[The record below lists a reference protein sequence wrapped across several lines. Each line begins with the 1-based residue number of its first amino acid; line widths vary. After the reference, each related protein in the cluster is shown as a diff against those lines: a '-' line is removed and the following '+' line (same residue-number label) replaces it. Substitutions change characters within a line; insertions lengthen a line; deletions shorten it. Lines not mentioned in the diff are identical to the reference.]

1 MTNLGQ
7 PELPIFIPFTSDY
20 GFKVTFGNEE
30 NTLFLRRAIPA
41 LIKSVRPITTII
53 FDKTVYPGLTK
64 SGRSGIFDLA
74 CTDDEGNNF
83 LIEMEVRAKAD
94 FVQRLKFYT
103 FQRFNVLIAKG
114 QKRYDKLPKIYA
126 ISFLGQKIND
136 LKHYRNVLTLKN
148 QNGIRVDQQM
158 ALITIELGKFK
169 VEEKNI
175 KTDLEK
181 LIFTI
186 KNAEK
191 MVQLPKNQRPAFVQE
206 DWLDS
211 ALQELDTRSF
221 SPEKY
226 EAYARFMMQQAE
238 EEREKEEDAA
248 ENRRRGL
255 LEGKNEV
262 IIGMLQEAM
271 PVSLIAKIAKV
282 DVRFVEDLKANLNF

>member
-1 MTNLGQ
+1 MTNLEQ
-7 PELPIFIPFTSDY
+7 TELPIFIPFTSDY

-41 LIKSVRPITTII
+41 LIKSPRPITSII

-74 CTDDEGNNF
+74 CTDDVGNNY
-83 LIEMEVRAKAD
+83 LVEMEVRAKID
-94 FVQRLKFYT
+94 FVQRMKFYT

-114 QKRYDKLPKIYA
+114 QKRYDNLPKIYA
-126 ISFLGQKIND
+126 ISLLGQKINN

-169 VEEKNI
+169 VKEKDV

-186 KNAEK
+186 KNAED
-191 MVQLPKNQRPAFVQE
+191 MVKLPKNQRPLFVQE
-206 DWLDS
+206 PWLDS
-211 ALQELDTRSF
+211 ALQELDTRGF

-226 EAYARFMMQQAE
+226 EAYARYMMQQAE
-238 EEREKEEDAA
+238 DEREKEDAA
-248 ENRRRGL
+248 EENRQQ
-255 LEGKNEV
+255 GKTEV

-271 PVSLIAKIAKV
+271 PIPLIAKIAKV
-282 DVRFVEDLKANLNF
+282 DVGFVEDIKSNLKL